1 MRHGTVLLV
10 CLLLVCLCSCFP
22 GMARRRVWQYN
33 TRERERQYLSLLSGQ
48 ALATGSGQ
56 ASARDMAHL
65 LVAIAP
71 AHLATPQRK
80 LARAQAR
87 SEDLFQTCIPDA
99 LLALPG
105 AACGAA
111 AGASACGAAAA
122 APCPSCTLA
131 PSLSHFKDKEGG
143 HGASLYSGVRIC
155 VCMYHPRQ
163 PIHDSWALL
172 CTLSYCQ
179 AAAHTPGSQWVRL
192 LEQTG
197 LGSDLMFTLQCEQ
210 SKC

>member
-1 MRHGTVLLV
+1 M
-10 CLLLVCLCSCFP
+10 
-22 GMARRRVWQYN
+22 

-71 AHLATPQRK
+71 AHLATPQRE

-87 SEDLFQTCIPDA
+87 SED
-99 LLALPG
+99 LALPG

-111 AGASACGAAAA
+111 ADASACGATVQPLHARIQIHAERLNAHGAA
-122 APCPSCTLA
+122 APCASCTLA
-131 PSLSHFKDKEGG
+131 SSLSHFKDKEGG

-163 PIHDSWALL
+163 PIRDCWALL
-172 CTLSYCQ
+172 CILSYCQ
-179 AAAHTPGSQWVRL
+179 AGNSGAAHTPGAQWVRL

-197 LGSDLMFTLQCEQ
+197 LGSDLMCTLQCEQ